1 MANYNGR
8 KIMSSWDNF
17 KNIKSG
23 GGTILKPE
31 ENKTYKI
38 RVIGEP
44 YVYTSEFKGTL
55 STRFAVT
62 IYNQTDEQAQVLM
75 LSKTA
80 FGDIYEL
87 VENPDW
93 GNCEEYDIAM
103 KRTGSELETRYSF
116 APAPKRPLEEGKKA
130 EVEAIL
136 LEDVLSRLPSVQ
148 QAFPLSQVNDPGQLL
163 PKKSAAAK
171 ATGGQDVEIEDID
184 MPSDFLQ

>member
-1 MANYNGR
+1 MGN
-8 KIMSSWDNF
+8 WDNF

-23 GGTILKPE
+23 GGDILKPE

-44 YVYTSEFKGTL
+44 YVYTSEFKGKL
-55 STRFAVT
+55 STRFAIR

-87 VENPDW
+87 AENPDW
-93 GNCEEYDIAM
+93 GEVEDYDIAM

-116 APAPKRPLEEGKKA
+116 APAPKRPLENDKKA

-163 PKKSAAAK
+163 PKKSAPAK
-171 ATGGQDVEIEDID
+171 AVGGEDIQAEDID
-184 MPSDFLQ
+184 MPPDFLT